1 MKTISR
7 FMLLVAIM
15 IVGFGCEHGP
25 DTPPDTPPS
34 GVPGIEIVAGV
45 ISNEDGEVL
54 AGIQVDVYYDEGLT
68 HHYNA
73 EEWNAWNALTDK
85 EQIEYAHHNP
95 IRYTDKE
102 GHYQFAKDP
111 RYVEKPIDIYV
122 VATDTAGIYETQVQH
137 GQIEYWKSPIWA
149 DGHQDSSGSA
159 TVNVVLK
166 KKQ

>member
-34 GVPGIEIVAGV
+34 GGPGIETVAGV

-68 HHYNA
+68 HHYND
-73 EEWNAWNALTDK
+73 EEWNAWNALTDQ
-85 EQIEYAHHNP
+85 EQIEYAYHNP

-149 DGHQDSSGSA
+149 DGHQDSSGRA
-159 TVNVVLK
+159 TVDFVLK

>member
-1 MKTISR
+1 MSMQAYYSIS
-7 FMLLVAIM
+7 
-15 IVGFGCEHGP
+15 
-25 DTPPDTPPS
+25 PS
-34 GVPGIEIVAGV
+34 GWCENNPIRYLDLTGKSTHI
-45 ISNEDGEVL
+45 NEDGEVL

-68 HHYNA
+68 HHYYA
-73 EEWNAWNALTDK
+73 EEWNAWNALTDQ
-85 EQIEYAHHNP
+85 EQIEYAYHNP

-102 GHYQFAKDP
+102 GYYQFAKDP

-149 DGHQDSSGSA
+149 DGHQDSSGRA
-159 TVNVVLK
+159 TVDFVLK